1 MNKNKLDNLKKGPDV
16 IKEYQDIVRKLQEE
30 LYIIKNSM
38 AIQDETIKKFQTS
51 HHLAV
56 EENVKN
62 NQTKL
67 QISLKYSNEQ
77 ISVKNELIENYEIE
91 LKNLY
96 SALKDSE
103 ENAKS
108 LIKEIEQYKDSL
120 NTDSLLEITNH
131 ATTLGQK
138 IEVHKSLRRSAE
150 FDADFYKTELEA
162 KTNEIYELNDLLC
175 AMKNEQK
182 IQLRKEEL
190 QKIILSKDEQI
201 KKMNLKFQAMNH
213 KIDLLTKEKDSLEGL
228 NRNLESERKK
238 LAERW
243 KQSSTRNK
251 DDTKIVARSKK
262 MEEELGEYKL
272 EIENAVKKYQDL
284 YVRYTS
290 LVKEKD
296 NDLVYINKLKEEIVR
311 TKTNMQVL
319 ISERDVLSKIN
330 EEISVNNHLKQVE
343 NVRCKSSCSTERMDR
358 DSRLS
363 FNKNLCFESMK
374 PTNILLETSKFVGE
388 NSDFIENKIRNYE
401 STIAALR
408 FQLQQRSGCYKAS
421 FDKFSKKDTAAQT
434 KENSL
439 EPSICAEEIQGLLE
453 DFQALLEKYK
463 KCKDKKRLLSESNK
477 KLIEKVQILS
487 SQVQSD
493 HFLILHLQGKTR
505 SPSFNSRTSK
515 DPLKSKKDLHA
526 KHNSFNPQL

>member
-1 MNKNKLDNLKKGPDV
+1 MNKIKIENLKKSPDM

-30 LYIIKNSM
+30 LYTMKNSM
-38 AIQDETIKKFQTS
+38 AIQDETIKKLQTA
-51 HHLAV
+51 HQLTL
-56 EENVKN
+56 EEN
-62 NQTKL
+62 TKSKL
-67 QISLKYSNEQ
+67 SLKYANEQ

-108 LIKEIEQYKDSL
+108 LIKEIELYKDSL

-138 IEVHKSLRRSAE
+138 IEAHKNLRRSAE

-162 KTNEIYELNDLLC
+162 KTNEIYELNDLLS

-190 QKIILSKDEQI
+190 QKIILSKDEQM
-201 KKMNLKFQAMNH
+201 KKMNLKFQVMNH
-213 KIDLLTKEKDSLEGL
+213 KIDMLTKEKDSLEVL
-228 NRNLESERKK
+228 NKNLETEKKK
-238 LAERW
+238 LTERW

-251 DDTKIVARSKK
+251 EDTKIVAKNKK
-262 MEEELGEYKL
+262 MEEELMEYKL
-272 EIENAVKKYQDL
+272 EIETAVKKYQDL
-284 YVRYTS
+284 YMKYTS

-296 NDLVYINKLKEEIVR
+296 NDMVYINKLKEEIVR

-330 EEISVNNHLKQVE
+330 EEISVNNHIKQIE
-343 NVRCKSSCSTERMDR
+343 NVRCRSSCSTERMDR
-358 DSRLS
+358 DSRPS
-363 FNKNLCFESMK
+363 YNKNLCFESMK
-374 PTNILLETSKFVGE
+374 PTNTFLETSKFTGE
-388 NSDFIENKIRNYE
+388 NSDFIENKLRNYE

-408 FQLQQRSGCYKAS
+408 FQLQQRVGCYKTS
-421 FDKFSKKDTAAQT
+421 IDKFSKKDTAAQT

-439 EPSICAEEIQGLLE
+439 EHSVCTEEIQNLLE
-453 DFQALLEKYK
+453 DFQSLLEKHK
-463 KCKDKKRLLSESNK
+463 KCKNKKHILSETNA

-493 HFLILHLQGKTR
+493 HFLILHLQGRT
-505 SPSFNSRTSK
+505 PTFNTKASK
-515 DPLKSKKDLHA
+515 EPQKSNKDLHS
-526 KHNSFNPQL
+526 KHKSFNPQF